1 MARRSPTLIKFGG
14 ELLEDS
20 RRLRRIAKM
29 LVEAAASMPIVVV
42 HGGGREIDREMASL
56 GIPKRAVDGLRV
68 TDAATLDVVLG
79 VLAGRI
85 NTRVVAA
92 IGVAGGSA
100 VGLTGADAGISRVR
114 RAKRYDASDG
124 SRVDLGFV
132 GVPEGTERPTLVD
145 DLTRRGHIPVVASIG
160 SDAKGRLY
168 NVNADTLAGDLAPRI
183 GARRLIIAGST
194 AGVLD
199 ASGHTIPVVDDDG
212 LITLI
217 RERHA
222 SAGMVAKLLACR
234 AAHAGGVADVVI
246 VDGRR
251 RNFLIPGRA
260 EGATIVTSNRSR
272 TSKPRRQPKGRESR
286 E

>member
-1 MARRSPTLIKFGG
+1 MARRSPTVIKFGG
-14 ELLEDS
+14 ELLEDP

-42 HGGGREIDREMASL
+42 HGGGRAVDREMASL
-56 GIPKRAVDGLRV
+56 GLPKRAVDGLRV
-68 TDAATLDVVLG
+68 TNAATLDVVLG
-79 VLAGRI
+79 VLAGRV

-92 IGVAGGSA
+92 IGAAGGSA
-100 VGLTGADAGISRVR
+100 VGLTGADAGIARVR
-114 RAKRYDASDG
+114 KAKRYHASDG

-183 GARRLIIAGST
+183 GARRLIVAGAT

-199 ASGHTIPVVDDDG
+199 ASGHTIPVVDDTG
-212 LITLI
+212 LIKLI
-217 RERHA
+217 RERQA
-222 SAGMVAKLLACR
+222 SAGMVTKLLACR
-234 AAHAGGVADVVI
+234 DAHASGVRDVTI

-251 RNFLIPGRA
+251 ASFLGSGRA
-260 EGATIVTSNRSR
+260 PSTTIVTSDRNGTR
-272 TSKPRRQPKGRESR
+272 TPRRQPKS
-286 E
+286 